1 MKATDMINVIYE
13 FEKLINKRGWS
24 LPLGIHR
31 NSASIIKK
39 RFYNGGVTIKTML
52 NYLNKA
58 KQIDNK

>member
-1 MKATDMINVIYE
+1 MTILDMINVMYE

-31 NSASIIKK
+31 NTASILKK
-39 RFYNGGVTIKTML
+39 RFYDGGVTVKTML

-58 KQIDNK
+58 KRIDNK